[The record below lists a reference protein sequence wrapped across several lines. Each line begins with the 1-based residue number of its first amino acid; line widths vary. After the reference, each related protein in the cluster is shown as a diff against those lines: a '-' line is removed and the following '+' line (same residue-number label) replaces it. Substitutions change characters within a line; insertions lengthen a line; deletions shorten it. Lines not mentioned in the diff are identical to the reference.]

1 MTSVALSVAR
11 YRSRA
16 HEIRVLAQ
24 ACIDAAIKAALL
36 KIAEE
41 YEQLASSCEI
51 SGIGRTLLSE
61 QTCH

>member
-1 MTSVALSVAR
+1 MTSVAASVTR
-11 YRSRA
+11 YRARA

-51 SGIGRTLLSE
+51 SGLGRTLMSE
-61 QTCH
+61 HTAH